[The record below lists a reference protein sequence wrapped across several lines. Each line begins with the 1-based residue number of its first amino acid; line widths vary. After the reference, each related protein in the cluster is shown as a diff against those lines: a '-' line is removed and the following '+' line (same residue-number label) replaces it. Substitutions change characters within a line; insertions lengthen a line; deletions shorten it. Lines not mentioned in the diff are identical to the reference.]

1 MKANERKS
9 KEAIMKELACLGHLI
24 RGSLVRTH
32 RKCGKPNC
40 ACAQGR
46 HLHPVCLL
54 STPVKGG
61 GNKMTY
67 VRKVEE
73 EAVEAELWAPAVQ
86 RASPRPAALPRGLFK
101 LRVGHIGAGL
111 ERPQADAHQ
120 PRCPLR
126 PAVQLQRQRVA
137 HHRPAHDLLRFI
149 VNI

>member
-1 MKANERKS
+1 MKAKERKS

-40 ACAQGR
+40 ACAQGK

-73 EAVEAELWAPAVQ
+73 EAVEAGIAAYN
-86 RASPRPAALPRGLFK
+86 RAW
-101 LRVGHIGAGL
+101 
-111 ERPQADAHQ
+111 E
-120 PRCPLR
+120 
-126 PAVQLQRQRVA
+126 
-137 HHRPAHDLLRFI
+137 I
-149 VNI
+149 VNALSALNVAEIKQGPGSLQGRRR